1 MTGRIKFVSKYRY
14 NSIEFRLHETKQI
27 LHTRIGKIIVYKIA
41 YHIVW
46 TYYRLRLTWGIK
58 IVI

>member
-41 YHIVW
+41 YP
-46 TYYRLRLTWGIK
+46 YSLTNAFNMGDIK
-58 IVI
+58 ILL